1 MIDYLGTKP
10 YTFSETVSLIQLKFI
25 LNHEQC
31 YVLIIIVIVE
41 DTSHYISLLLRSTTS
56 EINISSFFT
65 TEINSGTK
73 YVIPRLLTHVYHMF
87 NSAKVVQ
94 NHTFKTKKHV
104 VDRENGQVCG

>member
-1 MIDYLGTKP
+1 MLRVDNHRYRREYK
-10 YTFSETVSLIQLKFI
+10 SLQFI
-25 LNHEQC
+25 T
-31 YVLIIIVIVE
+31 I
-41 DTSHYISLLLRSTTS
+41 
-56 EINISSFFT
+56 EINNISNKHIIFFT